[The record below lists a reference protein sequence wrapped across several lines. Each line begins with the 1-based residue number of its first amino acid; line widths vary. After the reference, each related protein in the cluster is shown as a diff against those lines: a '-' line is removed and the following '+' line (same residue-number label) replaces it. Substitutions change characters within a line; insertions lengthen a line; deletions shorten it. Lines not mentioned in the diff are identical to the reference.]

1 MIRWLVIT
9 TEADHSAAFFAESHE
24 SRRVRLVQYEEFYT
38 ASLDEHYDVVYL
50 RDPFNDGEYDMEV
63 ISAVVSEAR
72 RRFPSAYFVDQ
83 ITGMTDIMLEDK
95 WEQYELAA
103 DFMPATQLLTQVS
116 DVIQETI
123 AKKRISAR
131 ARGIAFT
138 PEEIE
143 GDPSQYILQ
152 TRMEI
157 IRELRVYV
165 ICGRVLPYITE
176 KSSKTENTKVKI
188 NGYRKITPE
197 EQSFVEHV
205 SSLFP
210 SFDFTGLDIAETPEG
225 LRLIE
230 INRSPQFQRYNERSG
245 SNIAHILMRQIDQKV
260 HKEGKLKNMPEQEA
274 KRKRRMRV
282 VVGRVER
289 VNFPQFDVVGV
300 PAKIDTGAYRSSI
313 WASNVA
319 EADGVLTFTLLAAGS
334 EWYSGKQYTT
344 KRFEKV
350 EVENSFGHKQ
360 ERYSVYI
367 KIKMGPKIVNTNFTL
382 SDRSMKIYPVLIGRK
397 LLKGRYVVD
406 VAEGEPLVD
415 EESES

>member
-1 MIRWLVIT
+1 
-9 TEADHSAAFFAESHE
+9 
-24 SRRVRLVQYEEFYT
+24 
-38 ASLDEHYDVVYL
+38 
-50 RDPFNDGEYDMEV
+50 
-63 ISAVVSEAR
+63 
-72 RRFPSAYFVDQ
+72 
-83 ITGMTDIMLEDK
+83 
-95 WEQYELAA
+95 
-103 DFMPATQLLTQVS
+103 
-116 DVIQETI
+116 
-123 AKKRISAR
+123 
-131 ARGIAFT
+131 
-138 PEEIE
+138 
-143 GDPSQYILQ
+143 
-152 TRMEI
+152 
-157 IRELRVYV
+157 
-165 ICGRVLPYITE
+165 
-176 KSSKTENTKVKI
+176 
-188 NGYRKITPE
+188 
-197 EQSFVEHV
+197 
-205 SSLFP
+205 
-210 SFDFTGLDIAETPEG
+210 
-225 LRLIE
+225 
-230 INRSPQFQRYNERSG
+230 
-245 SNIAHILMRQIDQKV
+245 
-260 HKEGKLKNMPEQEA
+260 
-274 KRKRRMRV
+274 MRV